1 MFNMDNKRDEEL
13 VKQAL
18 TDKSAFNT
26 LFREYHDRIYRFCC
40 YRTGSAEAS
49 RDITAE
55 AFYRAYKNL
64 WQFKFGFSKFSSWL
78 YKIASNECSN
88 YYRKNDN
95 KALSLDEALEARG
108 EAGLKGNRAL
118 SLELEAHQRELDKN
132 DEFGAVK
139 SALDKLPALYR
150 DAVILRY
157 LEELSIEETASL
169 LGKKTGTVKSLVF
182 RGLAMIKED
191 VKE

>member
-1 MFNMDNKRDEEL
+1 MFTMDNMRDEEL
-13 VKQAL
+13 VRQAL
-18 TDKSAFNT
+18 NDKRAFNT

-55 AFYRAYKNL
+55 AFYRAYRNL

-88 YYRKNDN
+88 YYRKHDN
-95 KALSLDEALEARG
+95 KHLSLDEALEACG
-108 EAGLKGNRAL
+108 EEGIKGRK
-118 SLELEAHQRELDKN
+118 ELDAELKHAQEELDRN
-132 DEFGAVK
+132 LEFGAVRG
-139 SALDKLPALYR
+139 ALEALPALYR

-157 LEELSIEETASL
+157 LEEMSIEETARIL
-169 LGKKTGTVKSLVF
+169 NKKTGTVKSLVS
-182 RGLAMIKED
+182 RGLAMLKE
-191 VKE
+191 KMK

>member
-1 MFNMDNKRDEEL
+1 MDNKRDEEL
-13 VKQAL
+13 VRQAL
-18 TDKSAFNT
+18 TDKSAFNA

-40 YRTGSAEAS
+40 YRTGNAEAA

-55 AFYRAYKNL
+55 AFYRAYRNL

-95 KALSLDEALEARG
+95 KTLSLDEALEARG
-108 EAGLKGNRAL
+108 EAGLKANRVLAA
-118 SLELEAHQRELDKN
+118 ELKAHQDELDKN
-132 DEFGAVK
+132 QAFNEVRGA
-139 SALDKLPALYR
+139 LERLPALYR

-157 LEELSIEETASL
+157 LEELSIEETAAM
-169 LGKKTGTVKSLVF
+169 LGKKIGTVKSLVF
-182 RGLAMIKED
+182 RGLSMIKED
-191 VKE
+191 LKK